1 MPSAIALFFD
11 VYGDEVRVYG
21 SRSSNV
27 LDLQQVGYFHPNW
40 ETVTANLRHMR
51 SLLAAGTN
59 NGALASQDCDEL
71 RRLGMWLF
79 DELLPF
85 QVREWFDAPIGT
97 LLTISIPAS
106 LNHIP
111 WECLH
116 SGSFF
121 LGSHFAMSRL
131 FRSARSGT
139 ALIDSNDTVALTSA
153 LIIADPAN
161 SLDAAYTEGIAVR
174 DLFAAQDHIDTE
186 LRAVS
191 VDPDFLIRNLRER
204 SILHFAG
211 HIDEFGWQL
220 DGEHLSADDILRL
233 SGSHS
238 MPRLIFANGC
248 RAVDAEPDRAPLL
261 EAWLQTGIQ
270 HYLGPQQSVPDR
282 LARPYAMAFYTAL
295 LEGHAIAESVRRA
308 RVTTA
313 EAYGEGTI
321 AWGAYVLYGPPATLY
336 GTEARRTR
344 ETALASM
351 SSWSPSGE
359 STALERNP
367 RVAPSPEVVRS
378 SAHLMNEP
386 GKPLFQSITIAF
398 LIVIFVLLLA
408 ILHAVSSPEKVDRTF
423 SFEKTVETAE

>member
-11 VYGDEVRVYG
+11 VYADEVRVYG
-21 SRSSNV
+21 SRSSSV

-40 ETVTANLRHMR
+40 ETVTANLRHMGA
-51 SLLAAGTN
+51 LLTAGTN
-59 NGALASQDCDEL
+59 NGALGAHDCDEL

-85 QVREWFDAPIGT
+85 QVREWFDAPAGT
-97 LLTISIPAS
+97 LLTISIPTS

-116 SGSFF
+116 SGSSF
-121 LGSHFAMSRL
+121 LGTHFAMSRL
-131 FRSARSGT
+131 LRSASPNS
-139 ALIDSNDTVALTSA
+139 AIVDSNNAVPVTSA
-153 LIIADPAN
+153 LIIADPAD

-174 DLFAAQDHIDTE
+174 EIFTAHDDIDTE

-211 HIDEFGWQL
+211 HIDERGWQL
-220 DGEHLSADDILRL
+220 DGEHLRAEDILRL

-248 RAVDAEPDRAPLL
+248 RAVDSETDHAPLL

-270 HYLGPQQSVPDR
+270 HYLGPQQAVPDR
-282 LARPYAMAFYTAL
+282 LARPYAIEFYKAL
-295 LEGHAIAESVRRA
+295 LDGFSIAESVRLA
-308 RVTTA
+308 RVATA

-321 AWGAYVLYGPPATLY
+321 AWGAYVLYGPP
-336 GTEARRTR
+336 GTVYTTAARQTR
-344 ETALASM
+344 ETNLAFVPERSRRDA
-351 SSWSPSGE
+351 
-359 STALERNP
+359 STVLEKNP
-367 RVAPSPEVVRS
+367 RIALSPEIVRS
-378 SAHLMNEP
+378 NAQLVKDS
-386 GKPLFQSITIAF
+386 GSPLFQSITVA
-398 LIVIFVLLLA
+398 LLVVIFALLLA
-408 ILHAVSSPEKVDRTF
+408 ILHAVSSPEQVSRAF
-423 SFEKTVETAE
+423 SFEKTVEATE